1 MVAKAVDDHPLEM
14 PQQEPEARV
23 RTGMGTVRSLHEGA
37 VEINYDV
44 LRK

>member
-14 PQQEPEARV
+14 PQQELEAGV

-37 VEINYDV
+37 VEINNDV
-44 LRK
+44 SRQ